1 MFKTSTAIMVAA
13 AVATVFTVLT
23 EPTHVVAT
31 TLATPSEILIKDC
44 TQRPWPYLNCVG
56 TAVGN
61 PRIRLVTTDRLV
73 P

>member
-13 AVATVFTVLT
+13 AAATAFTVLT

-31 TLATPSEILIKDC
+31 TLATPSEAVIKDC

-61 PRIRLVTTDRLV
+61 PRVRLIAIERLA